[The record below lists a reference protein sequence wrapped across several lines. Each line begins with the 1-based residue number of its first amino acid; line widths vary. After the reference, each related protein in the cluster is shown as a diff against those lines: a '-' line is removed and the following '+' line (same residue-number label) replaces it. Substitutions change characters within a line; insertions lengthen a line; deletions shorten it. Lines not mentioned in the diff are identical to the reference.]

1 MRELTNSEIDHA
13 KTPAIML
20 LGCLTAANFD
30 QREFNTRAA
39 LKGNCFCEQVRPIS
53 LVFAVRS
60 RQVRA

>member
-20 LGCLTAANFD
+20 LGCLAAANFD

-39 LKGNCFCEQVRPIS
+39 LKGNCFCEEVQPS
-53 LVFAVRS
+53 GLVFAVRS
-60 RQVRA
+60 RHVRA

>member
-30 QREFNTRAA
+30 QRKFNTRAA
-39 LKGNCFCEQVRPIS
+39 LKGNCFCEEVQPS
-53 LVFAVRS
+53 GLVFAVRS
-60 RQVRA
+60 RHVRA